1 MTEREER
8 SNKIFLKNVVA
19 LICFLLTSY
28 TSGVWI
34 APKRLG
40 RTQLSDSLSR
50 LLHVV
55 VVSPPIYLLNYCT
68 YRSQQKMIDLVIG
81 VVEAKQ
87 KNQSQKTNNIGTV

>member
-1 MTEREER
+1 MWLH
-8 SNKIFLKNVVA
+8 SFVSYL
-19 LICFLLTSY
+19 LLTLAVCRSVG
-28 TSGVWI
+28 S
-34 APKRLG
+34 PKRLG
-40 RTQLSDSLSR
+40 RKQNSTQLSDSLSR